1 MHMGAHVTLVRAH
14 VMLEP
19 EQHAFLASEA
29 SRTGLSRSELVRR
42 AIDGAYRP
50 EARRRVKGFDVGL
63 GIWRAPDA
71 AIVGR
76 RVGPR

>member
-1 MHMGAHVTLVRAH
+1 
-14 VMLEP
+14 MLEP
-19 EQHAFLASEA
+19 DQFAFLAGESA
-29 SRTGLSRSELVRR
+29 RTGLSRSELVRR

-50 EARRRVKGFDVGL
+50 EARRRVRGFDVGF
-63 GIWRAPDA
+63 GIWRVPDA